1 METQQLRY
9 FAAVCGGGSLAR
21 AAMLCL
27 ATPDAVAA
35 GIARLEEELGHCLF
49 ADDGDRLCLTEF
61 GRLMEPLLHGVLERA
76 EAARGAAESLRQMD
90 RPPVRLGVMP
100 SLGPMRFA
108 AFLAELEAMHPG
120 MEVSIREGR
129 PAQLGEWLEE
139 GALDAAILNPVEQR
153 AEAWQVELLY
163 RERYVVLLPSDHPLG
178 AMNQLTL
185 EDLSGQSYVD
195 RLACE
200 LRDWMMTTLGERN
213 VQLYARYRSERD
225 DWVQAMVVARL
236 GFAFLPEHSIT
247 HAGAIQRPLVDPA
260 VRRDVVL
267 ATMPDRARAPTVAN
281 FIRAARNF
289 RWLG

>member
-9 FAAVCGGGSLAR
+9 FAAVCGSESLAR
-21 AAMLCL
+21 AAALCL
-27 ATPDAVAA
+27 APPDAVAA

-49 ADDGDRLCLTEF
+49 AAEGERLALTEF
-61 GRLMEPLLHGVLERA
+61 GRQMEPLLQGVLDRA
-76 EAARGAAESLRQMD
+76 EAARVAAESLRQME
-90 RPPVRLGVMP
+90 RPAVRLGVMP
-100 SLGPMRFA
+100 SLGPVRFA
-108 AFLAELEAMHPG
+108 AFLAELEATHPG

-129 PAQLGEWLEE
+129 PAQLAEWLEE
-139 GALDAAILNPVEQR
+139 DSLDAAILNPVEQR
-153 AEAWQVELLY
+153 AEGWQVELLY

-178 AMNQLTL
+178 AMDRLTL

-200 LRDWMMTTLGERN
+200 LRDWMMATLGERN
-213 VQLYARYRSERD
+213 IHLFARYRSERD

-267 ATMPDRARAPTVAN
+267 ATMPGRARAPTVAA
-281 FIRAARNF
+281 FIRAARHF